1 VQLDCNQSAY
11 LLLSILLDIRKKFAI
26 FNEVRVIAKKELN
39 KAVRKMI
46 TV

>member
-1 VQLDCNQSAY
+1 MQLNYSQSAY
-11 LLLSILLDIRKKFAI
+11 LFLSILLDVRKKFTI
-26 FNEVRVIAKKELN
+26 FNKVKAVAKKALN